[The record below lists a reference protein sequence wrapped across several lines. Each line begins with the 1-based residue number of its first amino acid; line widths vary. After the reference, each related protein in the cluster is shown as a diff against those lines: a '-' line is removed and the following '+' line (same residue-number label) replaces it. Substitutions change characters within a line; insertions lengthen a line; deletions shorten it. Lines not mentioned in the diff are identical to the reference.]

1 MRKVIS
7 PLLVFLLLPLS
18 VAAQVYTWK
27 DASGKVHYSDQ
38 PPGDKGQ
45 PTRTIAP
52 GSPTV
57 EDSAQVRKQMADKR
71 LDADQKTKD
80 AKDVAAKAEKRRL
93 EDEQRARDCE
103 RAKIDLQGIE
113 SGQIRFRMGANG
125 EREALEDT
133 SREAELANVRRVV
146 EVNCS
151 PRPAAKP

>member
-45 PTRTIAP
+45 TTRTIAP

-57 EDSAQVRKQMADKR
+57 EDSAPVRKQMADKR
-71 LDADQKTKD
+71 LDASQKANEAKD
-80 AKDVAAKAEKRRL
+80 AAAKAEKRRL

-103 RAKIDLQGIE
+103 RSRIDLQGIE

-125 EREALEDT
+125 EREALEDA
-133 SREAELANVRRVV
+133 SREAELANVRRAVD
-146 EVNCS
+146 VNCS